1 MVVNFS
7 PTLTN
12 IIRETRALDRLKFEL
27 PDAAL
32 NIALQE
38 PKFQQAADALSNMLQ
53 QYHQVQLLWTKRG
66 FPNM

>member
-38 PKFQQAADALSNMLQ
+38 PKFQQFADALSTMLQ
-53 QYHQVQLLWTKRG
+53 QYHQVRHLQIK
-66 FPNM
+66 